1 MLTKVDVLSTGESAE
16 YYTDERCYILELS
29 NDAGDPDVSV
39 ARARVEAGITTRSH
53 RLSNTA
59 ERYVILKGEGEAIIG
74 DAPPTRVAVGSV
86 VWIPAGVTQSIR
98 NIGDTDLVFLCICT
112 PRFEWQ
118 NYESV
123 ETT

>member
-1 MLTKVDVLSTGESAE
+1 MYK
-16 YYTDERCYILELS
+16 RQ
-29 NDAGDPDVSV
+29 
-39 ARARVEAGITTRSH
+39 EAGVTTRAH

-59 ERYVILKGEGEAIIG
+59 ERFVILKGVGEAIIG